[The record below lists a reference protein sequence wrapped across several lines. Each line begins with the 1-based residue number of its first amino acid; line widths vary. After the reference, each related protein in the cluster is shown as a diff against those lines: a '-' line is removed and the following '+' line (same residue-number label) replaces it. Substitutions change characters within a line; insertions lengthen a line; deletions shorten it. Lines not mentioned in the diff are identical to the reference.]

1 MRAVLICLALLP
13 ILAANAAGAD
23 LPVLKTTRPAVSV
36 REGER
41 LGVDS
46 WRLAPE
52 LNPDVYDV
60 DLENGAPKRVAFI
73 SDVDSIVFTVEEGR
87 TYDFIIEHGADRCA
101 TRLRGVRMVPA
112 AVFDAEYQAAHRG
125 KITVLVPEVYELVNV
140 AIALTPTAVAD
151 RNLVYQDS
159 EYYAAVRR
167 WFDPFRGHAV
177 VAAIDAELKADP
189 FRYHNIK
196 MDGYSFEF
204 DANSTIVQSRIYDRT
219 SFPSSRRN
227 SLRPYLPALQSF
239 ADTSNFRAFYR
250 RHRSTYAEQIAF
262 YADTAGIHE
271 MRAWLDRQF
280 PGTKPYDAY
289 KVVFSPLVAYNQS
302 STWFESNG
310 FRELQPHVNY
320 PYARDLGR
328 RVMGARLS
336 PRAVVVLRGDIVFTE
351 LNHGYLSP
359 TSGRYMDRIARAI
372 SRRNYWVDSTKGSG
386 YYAGNALFD
395 EYMNWGLVSLR
406 VTDFTPV
413 EERPRHI
420 QIVDRMMTK
429 ARGFPRF
436 AEFDA
441 FLVDLYRN
449 RKEGETISDLYPRI
463 IEWFEKENAAAE
475 TATGDREREP
485 ASK

>member
-1 MRAVLICLALLP
+1 MRVALVFLVTLP
-13 ILAANAAGAD
+13 FLAAGSAGAD

-60 DLENGAPKRVAFI
+60 DLENGVPKQVAFI

-101 TRLRGVRMVPA
+101 TRLRGVRLVPA

-159 EYYAAVRR
+159 DYYAAVRK

-177 VAAIDAELKADP
+177 VAAIDAELKANP

-204 DANSTIVQSRIYDRT
+204 DSAGTIVQSRIYDRT

-227 SLRPYLPALQSF
+227 SLRPYIPALQSF

-250 RHRSTYAEQIAF
+250 EHRGTYAEQIAF
-262 YADTAGIHE
+262 YADTAGIGE
-271 MRAWLDRQF
+271 MRGWLDRQF
-280 PGTKPYDAY
+280 PGTKPYDSY

-320 PYARDLGR
+320 PYSRDLER
-328 RVMGARLS
+328 RVKGARLS
-336 PRAVVVLRGDIVFTE
+336 PRAEVVLRGDIVFTE

-359 TSGRYMDRIARAI
+359 TSGQYVDRIARAI
-372 SRRNYWVDSTKGSG
+372 SRRDQWVDSTKGSS

-406 VTDFTPV
+406 VTDFTPA
-413 EERPRHI
+413 EEQERHI
-420 QIVDRMMTK
+420 EIVDQMMTK
-429 ARGFPRF
+429 GRGFPRF
-436 AEFDA
+436 AAFDSS
-441 FLVDLYRN
+441 LVDLYRN
-449 RKEGETISDLYPRI
+449 RKTGETIADLYPRI
-463 IEWFEKENAAAE
+463 IEWFEKENAAA
-475 TATGDREREP
+475 ARASGDRRRKP
-485 ASK
+485 AAK